1 MNFFLA
7 LTLFDVTSYSDI
19 NYLLGGFP
27 VHTYYGYP
35 MTLDYC
41 RIIIWA
47 VEQRNWSFQI
57 YWDISKYNLLWFYM

>member
-27 VHTYYGYP
+27 EHIYYGYP
-35 MTLDYC
+35 MTMVYC
-41 RIIIWA
+41 WIIIWA
-47 VEQRNWSFQI
+47 VEQRNWSFRI
-57 YWDISKYNLLWFYM
+57 YWDISKYNLLWFYI